1 MIAAV
6 SEETEAERK
15 RAENLWTPFARKVPP
30 IARASR
36 LEAWPRIGFDSIGG
50 LAEPKEE
57 IQTYACAATSPEVYQ
72 RWGTIPP
79 SGLLLIGPSESG
91 KSLLAEALAV
101 LTETPF
107 LEVRVPRLVLQI
119 LHAGGQVG
127 PLLEGWQETL
137 AEMPR
142 LTVLFK
148 EVDFAQI
155 QTLLQSRA
163 AVPIG
168 PVMDFFFEL
177 LDRTVALAPMLVVG
191 TTSHPENIS
200 PALLEPRRFERVV
213 HVSPIVPD
221 DVVEAL
227 QIHAAGAE
235 RLAGRPLFDS
245 VDWTDAVKRN
255 PEASIGEWARLLRA
269 ILRGKAR
276 CDAADEQPGLVTTHD
291 LIAEVERFKR
301 TATRLPAKTGHY
313 L

>member
-1 MIAAV
+1 V
-6 SEETEAERK
+6 SNETESERDRK
-15 RAENLWTPFARKVPP
+15 RAENLWTPFARKFPP

-36 LEAWPRIGFDSIGG
+36 LEAWPRTGFASIGG

-57 IQTYACAATSPEVYQ
+57 IQTYACAATSPEIYQ
-72 RWGTIPP
+72 RWGTVPP
-79 SGLLLIGPSESG
+79 SGLLLIGPPESG

-127 PLLEGWQETL
+127 ALLEGWEETL
-137 AEMPR
+137 REMPR
-142 LTVLFK
+142 LTVLFRK
-148 EVDFAQI
+148 VDFAQI
-155 QTLLQSRA
+155 QSLLQTRA
-163 AVPIG
+163 NVPIG

-191 TTSHPENIS
+191 TTSHPEDLS
-200 PALLEPRRFERVV
+200 LALLEPGRFERVV
-213 HVSPIVPD
+213 NVNPINPD

-227 QIHAAGAE
+227 RIHAAEAE

-245 VDWTDAVKRN
+245 VDWFDAVKRS
-255 PEASIGEWARLLRA
+255 PEASIGEWARLVRA
-269 ILRGKAR
+269 ILRRKAR
-276 CDAADEQPGLVTTHD
+276 CDAADEQPGPVTTED